1 MNKLLL
7 KENVEA
13 ILGPD
18 DYSGIK
24 EWYRDII
31 MSQYD
36 YVVFT
41 ARKSYMLALIMEKV
55 TGLGMEENSSS
66 AFLTDSSIIL
76 FCSKFASQYRETG
89 EFPKILLCDD
99 TLIHGRGIN
108 HFLEDIEHVLYNLL
122 PEYTEDIIEKALVK
136 SIKVHVFVRAI
147 KTWLILSRHEFN
159 IMYKCKKDNAY
170 IHMISNKISSLI
182 LCLDM
187 ANASYIYS
195 MYLSDTDFNNLNL
208 DGFIET
214 SYQNTK
220 QYARIQYVGQ
230 DEEKKAVFTLRIVKN
245 TGSEGYRVIPFIFM
259 PNMGGEETNGIL
271 ACMDIR
277 MREAGIRDNYI
288 ELLYYLKDIPG
299 KRAFNELVTLWLSQA
314 VLQDFCIQN
323 GICNVMPEED
333 EIRKL
338 ARNFNYGSICGLD
351 GMKSSEDMLRTIVS
365 KHVFSL
371 NSIGQIVNSFVQDGR
386 KLLFVTKDDNG
397 YVTDEEKRKIKY
409 RLEDYFY
416 HIAYEDEKEACIL
429 SERPY
434 YHTDERSKRNARG
447 CGFLLREVNSGYT
460 ELQAA
465 YSFAYFL
472 QMMDAGV
479 LSLSSYAYRKV
490 KVVGFSQF
498 AKPGEQSLLLMPLRM
513 YEWLPLISQVQRYC
527 EWCGRKFSDEMYEYG
542 NSKECDINSTLLI
555 EEIVK
560 FVDDLSVIRQ
570 EADEWIG
577 YYINKIEV
585 DISEG
590 ETLRTARFHFT
601 EKQLAHVKKYA
612 EYRGI

>member
-1 MNKLLL
+1 MDKLLL
-7 KENVEA
+7 KENVKA
-13 ILGPD
+13 ILGGD
-18 DYSGIK
+18 EYAGIG
-24 EWYRDII
+24 EWYKDIV

-41 ARKSYMLALIMEKV
+41 ARKSYLLALIMEKV
-55 TGLGMEENSSS
+55 TGLNMEENSKTV
-66 AFLTDSSIIL
+66 FLTDSSIIL
-76 FCSKFASQYRETG
+76 FCGRFASQYKETG
-89 EFPKILLCDD
+89 KFPKILLCDD

-108 HFLEDIEHVLYNLL
+108 HFLEDIEQILYNLM
-122 PEYTEDIIEKALVK
+122 PEYTKDSIEKALVK
-136 SIKVHVFVRAI
+136 SIRIHVFVRSSMP
-147 KTWLILSRHEFN
+147 WLVLSRHELN
-159 IMYKCKKDNAY
+159 IVYKCKRDNAY
-170 IHMISNKISSLI
+170 IHMLSNKISSLV
-182 LCLDM
+182 LCLNM

-195 MYLSDTDFNNLNL
+195 MFLSDKDFNNLNL

-259 PNMGGEETNGIL
+259 PNMAEEETNDIL
-271 ACMDIR
+271 ACMAIQ
-277 MREAGIRDNYI
+277 MREAGITSKYI
-288 ELLYYLKDIPG
+288 ELLYYLKSIPG

-323 GICNVMPEED
+323 GICNVIPEED

-416 HIAYEDEKEACIL
+416 HIASEEEREACIL
-429 SERPY
+429 SEKPY
-434 YHTDERSKRNARG
+434 YHTDERSKRNVRG

-490 KVVGFSQF
+490 RVVGFSQF
-498 AKPGEQSLLLMPLRM
+498 AKAGEQSLLLMPLRM
-513 YEWLPLISQVQRYC
+513 YEWLPLISQMQQYC
-527 EWCGRKFSDEMYEYG
+527 EWRGRDFDEEIYEYG
-542 NSKECDINSTLLI
+542 NSKECDISPGLI
-555 EEIVK
+555 KKIIK
-560 FVDDLSVIRQ
+560 FVDGLSYIKQ
-570 EADEWIG
+570 EAAEWTG

-585 DISEG
+585 DILEG
-590 ETLRTARFHFT
+590 ETLRKARFRFMK
-601 EKQLAHVKKYA
+601 KQLAHVKKYTD
-612 EYRGI
+612 YRGI